1 MELVTSSLYSDANPQ
16 GYWRMEGNSNDSKGS
31 NNGSD
36 TTIAYSSGNG
46 KYGQGAGFGT
56 SSIILWGT
64 EFQPTTLNWWINPTT
79 LGDMFVTLVS
89 SNVIQTKA
97 TNKLSI
103 YDGTSDKNS
112 NVTIDTGAWQMF
124 TLVYSAVNTYKI
136 YKNGVYQEDLATAG
150 QIKVKQAGRAAAA
163 GFAGAMDDVSWFNRV
178 LTPTE
183 ILSLYQDADS
193 SGYVF
198 ISQ

>member
-1 MELVTSSLYSDANPQ
+1 MELVTSSLYSDANLQ
-16 GYWRMEGNSNDSKGS
+16 GYWRFEGNSNDSKGS

-36 TTIAYSSGNG
+36 TTITYSSGNG

-112 NVTIDTGAWQMF
+112 NVTIDTGSWQMF

-136 YKNGVYQEDLATAG
+136 YKNGIYQEDLTTAG
-150 QIKVKQAGRAAAA
+150 QIKVKQAGRSAAAS
-163 GFAGAMDDVSWFNRV
+163 FAGAMDDVAWFNRV
-178 LTPTE
+178 LTAPE
-183 ILSLYQDADS
+183 ISSLYADTS
-193 SGYVF
+193 SSF
-198 ISQ
+198 LIMF